1 VGVHP
6 HRGFETVTFAFQ
18 GSVAHHDSAGGGG
31 VIGPGDVQ
39 WMTAASG
46 ILHKEYH
53 EEDYARR
60 GGPFQMVQLW
70 VNLPSAHKMSPPR
83 YQPIRSEQIG
93 VVDLPD
99 GAGVVRVV
107 AGEYR
112 GVHGPAKTFSP
123 INVYDVRLAAHGGVE
138 FAFSANETVALLV
151 LKGDVVI
158 NGGETARSDDFVV
171 FRKVGE
177 QLSLEAASD
186 AQFLVLNGEP
196 IGEPIVQYGPFV
208 MNTKREIEQAVV
220 DFNRGKF
227 GHLDD

>member
-1 VGVHP
+1 
-6 HRGFETVTFAFQ
+6 
-18 GSVAHHDSAGGGG
+18 
-31 VIGPGDVQ
+31 
-39 WMTAASG
+39 
-46 ILHKEYH
+46 
-53 EEDYARR
+53 
-60 GGPFQMVQLW
+60 
-70 VNLPSAHKMSPPR
+70 
-83 YQPIRSEQIG
+83 
-93 VVDLPD
+93 
-99 GAGVVRVV
+99 
-107 AGEYR
+107 
-112 GVHGPAKTFSP
+112 
-123 INVYDVRLAAHGGVE
+123 VE